1 MLNKFYNQTII
12 LLVFVFYVTQLK
24 GNELDLYT
32 EQFPPFNYIE
42 DGTLKGINLEIIKS
56 ACKRANITCKLTSL
70 PWNRAYN
77 NALKLDNAGVLSTS
91 RSEKRE
97 DNFLWVGPLVY
108 GTTCFYKLASRE
120 DIQIENSQSI
130 KHYTVGIPREDIYQ
144 KVLESLGLV
153 QGENFITFAEKHED
167 TRMFSVGKLDLIIGS
182 SLTLKSQLAH
192 VGLTLNDVV
201 PVLEFNDKTLKGNF
215 LALNKNVDPKVVNA
229 LQKAMNQL
237 NKDGITQQI
246 LDNYIDTS
254 TPDSSL
260 PENLHKCLNGAAN
273 Y

>member
-1 MLNKFYNQTII
+1 M
-12 LLVFVFYVTQLK
+12 FYVTQLK
-24 GNELDLYT
+24 ANELNLYT
-32 EQFPPFNYIE
+32 EQFPPFNYTE

-56 ACKRANITCKLTSL
+56 ACKRANITCQLTSL

-77 NALKLDNAGVLSTS
+77 NALKFDDAGVFSTS

-97 DNFLWVGPLVY
+97 ANFLWVGPLVY
-108 GTTCFYKLASRE
+108 GTTCFYKLVSRE

-130 KHYTVGIPREDIYQ
+130 KHYSVGIPREDIYQ

-153 QGENFITFAEKHED
+153 QGKNFITFAKKHED

-192 VGLTLNDVV
+192 VGLSLNDVV
-201 PVLEFNDKTLKGNF
+201 PVLEFNDRTLKGNF

-229 LQKAMNQL
+229 LQNAMNQL
-237 NKDGITQQI
+237 NKDGIIQQI

-260 PENLHKCLNGAAN
+260 PEKLHKCLNGAAN